1 MTCQNFKYSGNGGC
15 KGFLQDVK
23 GLIVLNPGV
32 TTTVALA
39 KTLAGWQA
47 HINPATTAAIVGTYL
62 DIARGFESKTTAP
75 EFTTANTGLKE
86 KTKDFAPEFT
96 GYGFMSWEDYRT
108 WFAADG
114 KQLSFI
120 PLLDNGDLMCAFD
133 STGKVVGF
141 EGQMFLTYDL
151 PKPGGDMK
159 QKASAFDIMFTDVEQ
174 IKNYQIIRTD
184 FGRRELESSVPVGIN
199 LEIVTDYESSG
210 GTVVLKATKRGSTQP
225 YAGFTAY
232 TQFEVVELTTD
243 AGGAATAIS
252 ATMAATGVYTVTFLN
267 TAAKM
272 TGDFKIQAVTIANTH
287 VTYLSNVLNIPV

>member
-1 MTCQNFKYSGNGGC
+1 MTCQNFKYQGNGDC

-47 HINPATTAAIVGTYL
+47 HINPATSAAIVGTYL

-96 GYGFMSWEDYRT
+96 GYGFMSFEDYRT

-114 KQLSFI
+114 KDLSFI
-120 PLLDNGDLMCAFD
+120 PLLDNGDLMCALD

-141 EGQMFLTYDL
+141 DGQMFLTYDL
-151 PKPGGDMK
+151 PKPGGDGK

-174 IKNYQIIRTD
+174 IKNYEIIKTE
-184 FGRRELESSVPVGIN
+184 FTRRELEASVPVGIN
-199 LEIVTDYESSG
+199 LEVVTPYESTG
-210 GTVVLKATKRGSTQP
+210 GTVVLKATKRGTTQP
-225 YAGFTAY
+225 YTGFTAY
-232 TQFEVVELTTD
+232 SQFEVVELTGDT
-243 AGGAATAIS
+243 GGAATAIS
-252 ATMAATGVYTVTFLN
+252 ATQAALGIYTVTFLN
-267 TAAKM
+267 GTPKM
-272 TGDFKIQAVTIANTH
+272 TADFKIQAVTIAASH

>member
-1 MTCQNFKYSGNGGC
+1 M
-15 KGFLQDVK
+15 
-23 GLIVLNPGV
+23 IVLNPGV

-47 HINPATTAAIVGTYL
+47 HINPATTASIVGTYL

-75 EFTTANTGLKE
+75 EYTTANTGLKE

-114 KQLSFI
+114 KKLAFI
-120 PLLDNGDLMCAFD
+120 PLLDNGDLMCALD
-133 STGKVVGF
+133 SAGNVIGF

-159 QKASAFDIMFTDVEQ
+159 QKAHAFDIMFTDVEQ
-174 IKNYQIIRTD
+174 IKNYEIIKTA
-184 FGRRELESSVPVGIN
+184 FGRRELEASVPVGID

-210 GTVVLKATKRGSTQP
+210 GTVVLKATKRGTTQP
-225 YAGFTAY
+225 YTGLTAY
-232 TQFEVVELTTD
+232 TQYEVVELTGD

-252 ATMAATGVYTVTFLN
+252 ATNAAIGIYTVTFLN
-267 TAAKM
+267 GAAKM
-272 TGDFKIQAVTIANTH
+272 SADFKIQAVTIAASH